1 MVFVQ
6 ECQPR
11 LEELF
16 WLTEEKK
23 EERFLALNLSHSRQ
37 QYNSLN
43 LIHTCKYFRLFFKES
58 KKIGLE
64 ISISKKNFKYAVD
77 RNKIKRQIKEIFNQN
92 NLLHDRGLFVVLV
105 YKPFGELKYCEA
117 SVEIVKAVESLY
129 QKGI

>member
-1 MVFVQ
+1 M
-6 ECQPR
+6 
-11 LEELF
+11 
-16 WLTEEKK
+16 
-23 EERFLALNLSHSRQ
+23 
-37 QYNSLN
+37 
-43 LIHTCKYFRLFFKES
+43 
-58 KKIGLE
+58 
-64 ISISKKNFKYAVD
+64 D